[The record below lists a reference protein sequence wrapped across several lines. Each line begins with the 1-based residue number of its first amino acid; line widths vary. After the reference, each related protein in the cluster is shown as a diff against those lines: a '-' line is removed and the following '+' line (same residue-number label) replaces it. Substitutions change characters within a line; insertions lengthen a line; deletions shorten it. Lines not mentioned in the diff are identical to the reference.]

1 MKFSPIPTW
10 AEWDHFIM
18 FMKETVT
25 SDNQS
30 TTQYV
35 SMQHK
40 GMIPDAALQV
50 ESLHHYGTIM
60 SDNLR
65 KTITEILQIVPEL
78 KTAGAAVDLLAK
90 LLASAANVPKDDT
103 SLIAQQVI
111 FDVYEIYEDPFG
123 PVNAE
128 EVLFGFG
135 LIGGFKLL
143 KNGGFDGD
151 HTAALEERLCYMRKE
166 LTDDELLVLGL
177 R

>member
-10 AEWDHFIM
+10 AEWDHFTM

-40 GMIPDAALQV
+40 GMILDAVVQV
-50 ESLHHYGTIM
+50 EFLHHYGTVM
-60 SDNLR
+60 LDNLR

-90 LLASAANVPKDDT
+90 LLAGAANVPKDDT
-103 SLIAQQVI
+103 SQIAQQVI
-111 FDVYEIYEDPFG
+111 FDVYKIYEDLFS
-123 PVNAE
+123 PVSAK
-128 EVLFGFG
+128 EVLFGYG
-135 LIGGFKLL
+135 SIGGFKLL
-143 KNGGFDGD
+143 KNGSFDGD
-151 HTAALEERLCYMRKE
+151 HTAATRL
-166 LTDDELLVLGL
+166 
-177 R
+177 